1 MGQDRPRH
9 DQLQTVAISQ
19 QAGNCS
25 NSHPFHESVAHVVAC
40 DACRT
45 AAVSARGRYAADH
58 YFIPSTNSATCRRT
72 TSGRWS
78 RSWWPAALASTRRR
92 LCPRTDESAMSRRRA
107 GAAARLGRD
116 AGDRQAADHFRKR
129 AVSSVERI
137 ATTARPLAER
147 PLLADKR
154 LQAVAQR

>member
-25 NSHPFHESVAHVVAC
+25 NSNPFHESVAHVVAC

-58 YFIPSTNSATCRRT
+58 YFYPEYKLGNVQTDNLGQMVEKLVA
-72 TSGRWS
+72 SGFGQYKEKTL
-78 RSWWPAALASTRRR
+78 PAY
-92 LCPRTDESAMSRRRA
+92 
-107 GAAARLGRD
+107 
-116 AGDRQAADHFRKR
+116 
-129 AVSSVERI
+129 
-137 ATTARPLAER
+137 
-147 PLLADKR
+147 
-154 LQAVAQR
+154 

>member
-1 MGQDRPRH
+1 
-9 DQLQTVAISQ
+9 
-19 QAGNCS
+19 
-25 NSHPFHESVAHVVAC
+25 
-40 DACRT
+40 
-45 AAVSARGRYAADH
+45 
-58 YFIPSTNSATCRRT
+58 
-72 TSGRWS
+72 
-78 RSWWPAALASTRRR
+78 
-92 LCPRTDESAMSRRRA
+92 MSRRRA